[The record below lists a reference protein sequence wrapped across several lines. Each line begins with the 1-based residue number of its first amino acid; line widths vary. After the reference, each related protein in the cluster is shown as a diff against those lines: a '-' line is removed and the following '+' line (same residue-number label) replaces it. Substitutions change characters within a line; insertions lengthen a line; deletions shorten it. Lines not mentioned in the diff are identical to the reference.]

1 MLDAS
6 RWLPFLRWF
15 PMSTRT
21 VKADFLAGITVA
33 LILVPQS
40 MAYAQLAGLP
50 AYYGLYAAFLP
61 GIVAALWGSSAQ
73 LATGPV
79 AVVSLLTAS
88 TLAPL
93 AASGSTQ
100 FIALA
105 VMMALMVGIIQIVLG
120 IFKLGVI
127 VNFLSHPVI
136 VGFTNAAAIIISL
149 SQLSKMLGVSMGR
162 SEHFIQDIWGVVQQV
177 GETHIPSLVM
187 GLTAFAMMWGLK
199 KFFPVLPGVLI
210 AVAITTIVS
219 WAVGF
224 EHNSKGSVAEIMD
237 VEVQA
242 LAIDYAKTEDK
253 IKALNIILSE
263 KSTAVKTLQK
273 SHELSR
279 QKIAALNYEVE
290 LLKYELKDAESEI
303 RILARSIRKF
313 IFEQVP
319 ASESQPARLY
329 LTGQLPSHEKSDG
342 YRWRIRKVNQ
352 GELSLVGGGEVVGAI
367 PAGLPSLEI
376 PKFSWEMV
384 SVLFSGAL
392 VISLVAFMEA
402 ISIAK
407 AIAAKTKDRI
417 DPNQELLGQ
426 GFANV
431 VGSFTQSY
439 PTSGSFSRS
448 AVNMNAGAITGMSS
462 IFAGLFVLL
471 TLLFLTPLLYHL
483 PQAVLAAVIMMAV
496 VGLINFKALKHA
508 WKTHKHDGVAAV
520 VTFIATLAFA
530 PHLDNGIMVGAGL
543 AIILYLF
550 RTMKPRVAILGRHQD
565 GTLRDA
571 KAHGL
576 PISDY
581 IVAVRYD
588 GSLYF
593 ANVSYFEDTILEA
606 VSKSPNSRHL
616 MIVSDGINQI
626 DASGDEVIHHVVE
639 RLRSND
645 IRVVFCG
652 LKKQVTD
659 VMEHSGL
666 LAYIGREN
674 IFPDEDQAL
683 DSIYAEVLKFAPDA
697 QCRLLKR
704 HIGGDDGVKTWL

>member
-1 MLDAS
+1 MLNAS
-6 RWLPFLRWF
+6 RFLPFLRWL
-15 PMSTRT
+15 PLRANNI
-21 VKADFLAGITVA
+21 KADFLAGITVA

-61 GIVAALWGSSAQ
+61 GIIAALWGSSAQ

-88 TLAPL
+88 ALAPL
-93 AASGSTQ
+93 AAAGSSQ

-105 VMMALMVGIIQIVLG
+105 IMMALMVGIIQLALG
-120 IFKLGVI
+120 VFKLGVI

-149 SQLSKMLGVSMGR
+149 SQLSKVLGVSMGR

-177 GETHIPSLVM
+177 GDTHIPTLLM
-187 GLTAFAMMWGLK
+187 GISAFAIMWGLK
-199 KFFPVLPGVLI
+199 KFVPILPGVLI
-210 AVAITTIVS
+210 AVVITTIAS
-219 WAVGF
+219 WSIGF
-224 EHNSKGSVAEIMD
+224 EHNSKGKIEEIVDAE
-237 VEVQA
+237 VKV
-242 LAIDYAKTEDK
+242 LANDFSKTEIKINTLSTKISDK
-253 IKALNIILSE
+253 SSE
-263 KSTAVKTLQK
+263 LKQLR
-273 SHELSR
+273 HEQGGSR
-279 QKIAALNYEVE
+279 QSIAALNYEIE
-290 LLKYELKDAESEI
+290 LMKLEFKDAEVEN

-313 IFEQVP
+313 IFEQVA
-319 ASESQPARLY
+319 ASDTQAAKLY
-329 LTGQLPSHEKSDG
+329 LSGQVPQNEKSDG
-342 YRWRIRKVNQ
+342 YRWRIKKVSN

-367 PAGLPSLEI
+367 PAGLPSLDV
-376 PKFSWEMV
+376 PKFNWDMMGA
-384 SVLFSGAL
+384 LFSGAL
-392 VISLVAFMEA
+392 VISLVGFMEA

-417 DPNQELLGQ
+417 DPNQELIGQ
-426 GFANV
+426 GMANI
-431 VGSFTQSY
+431 VGSFSQAY

-448 AVNMNAGAITGMSS
+448 AVNMNAGSKTGMSS
-462 IFAGLFVLL
+462 VLAGLFVLI

-496 VGLINFKALKHA
+496 VGLINFKAMMHA
-508 WKTHKHDGVAAV
+508 WHTHKHDGIAAV
-520 VTFIATLAFA
+520 VTFVATLAFA

-543 AIILYLF
+543 AIILYLY
-550 RTMKPRVAILGRHQD
+550 RTMKPRVAILGRHKD

-576 PISDY
+576 PMSDY

-606 VSKSPNSRHL
+606 MSKSPTSRHL
-616 MIVSDGINQI
+616 MIVADGINQL

-666 LAYIGREN
+666 LSYIGGDN

-704 HIGGDDGVKTWL
+704 HIGGDDGVKTWV